1 MAKRK
6 YKKAT
11 VKEPEPESEVCETC
25 GKEPCVCKAEEVIEE
40 ILEEVPEA
48 EVVVEERELPKE
60 VGEETSETVMLGG
73 RLMRIIKS
81 ADGTSYKP
89 LQNDIIFNVFYV
101 SLL

>member
-6 YKKAT
+6 YKKA
-11 VKEPEPESEVCETC
+11 VAKEPEPESEVCETC

-60 VGEETSETVMLGG
+60 VGEETSEIKQIGG
-73 RLMRIIKS
+73 RLMRVTK
-81 ADGTSYKP
+81 TSKGVTYTP
-89 LQNDIIFNVFYV
+89 L
-101 SLL
+101 